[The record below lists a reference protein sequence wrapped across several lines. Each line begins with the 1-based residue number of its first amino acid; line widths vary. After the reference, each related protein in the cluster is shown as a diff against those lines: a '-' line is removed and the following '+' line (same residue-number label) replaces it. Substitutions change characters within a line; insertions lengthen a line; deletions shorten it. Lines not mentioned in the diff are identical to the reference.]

1 MPNQI
6 LMQMLLSKLQAKN
19 PQAYNLIAEA
29 KNNGTNPMNMLQQVM
44 KGSTP
49 EQKEALIKQGEQ
61 YGVPKNILSQI
72 QNMK

>member
-1 MPNQI
+1 M
-6 LMQMLLSKLQAKN
+6 KN

-29 KNNGTNPMNMLQQVM
+29 RNNGTNPMNMLQQVM

-49 EQKEALIKQGEQ
+49 EQKEALIKQAKQ
-61 YGVPKNILSQI
+61 YNVPNEILSQI

>member
-1 MPNQI
+1 MANPM
-6 LMQMLLSKLQAKN
+6 LMQMLLAQLQQKN
-19 PQAYNLIAEA
+19 PRAYNLIEQA

-49 EQKEALIKQGEQ
+49 EQKEALIKQG
-61 YGVPKNILSQI
+61 VPKNILSQI

>member
-1 MPNQI
+1 
-6 LMQMLLSKLQAKN
+6 
-19 PQAYNLIAEA
+19 
-29 KNNGTNPMNMLQQVM
+29 MNMLQQVM

>member
-1 MPNQI
+1 M
-6 LMQMLLSKLQAKN
+6 SRLQAKN

-29 KNNGTNPMNMLQQVM
+29 RNNGTNPMNMLQQVM

-49 EQKEALIKQGEQ
+49 EQKEALIKQAKQ
-61 YGVPKNILSQI
+61 YNVPNEILYQI